1 MEYFEQNIDAIRNEV
16 KANRT
21 HKQISD
27 LFKCRF
33 PKVRRKE
40 VRKGF
45 SERNVHYSVR
55 RTELKKWR
63 RQRSTLSFKIV
74 YVRRVRQ
81 LAVFHLFSR
90 SCAMSLAHIFSNYQP
105 E

>member
-1 MEYFEQNIDAIRNEV
+1 MEYFEQNIDAIGNEA

-33 PKVRRKE
+33 PE
-40 VRKGF
+40 GRKGF

-74 YVRRVRQ
+74 YVR
-81 LAVFHLFSR
+81 
-90 SCAMSLAHIFSNYQP
+90 
-105 E
+105 